1 MIGWLRKLLGANR
14 RKPARFVRVPFSVRA
29 NYDAA
34 MTTDENRRHWANA
47 DYLSANALNSP
58 DVRSTLRSRARY
70 EVANNCYAFGIV
82 MTKANHIV
90 GTGPRLQVRFESKLL
105 AEQIETAFRRWYDR
119 VGLAEKV
126 WTATVAKIQDGESF
140 LIAVTNPFIAT
151 DGVQLDYRLVECD
164 QVTTPYWSPTPEQ
177 PVDGVV
183 FDAYG
188 NVQAYHVLK
197 EHPGDVML
205 MANRFDYDVVPAE
218 QVIHIYTKYR
228 PGQARGI
235 PEITPALPLFAQLR
249 RYTLAVLSAAETAA
263 DFAGILYTDAP
274 PGGEAIEA
282 EEWIPVELERRM
294 LVTMPAGWKMEQ
306 LHVEQP
312 STTYGDF
319 KRQLLSEI
327 ARCLNMPYNV
337 AACDSSNHNFS
348 SGRLDM
354 SSYFRSIA
362 IEQANLRRTVL
373 DRIFYTW
380 LREYLLANA
389 LPLTLENGIETAWF
403 WDTMPA
409 IDPVKEAQA
418 IEIRLRTGTTTLAQ
432 EYAAQGLDW
441 EEALRQRAREVELMR
456 ELGLPVTTD
465 AGSKDSPSPDISE
478 GKPEGLDD
486 EEVPAN
492 V

>member
-1 MIGWLRKLLGANR
+1 MIGWIRKLLGTKKR
-14 RKPARFVRVPFSVRA
+14 TSARFVRVPLNVRA
-29 NYDAA
+29 KYDAA
-34 MTTDENRRHWANA
+34 MTTEENRRHWANV

-58 DVRSTLRSRARY
+58 DVRSTLRARSRY

-105 AEQIETAFRRWYDR
+105 SDQIEASFRRWYDR
-119 VGLAEKV
+119 VGLAEKI

-164 QVTTPYWSPTPEQ
+164 QVTTPFWSPTPEQ
-177 PVDGVV
+177 PVDGIV

-197 EHPGDVML
+197 EHPGDAILVSSRL
-205 MANRFDYDVVPAE
+205 DYDVVPAE

-282 EEWIPVELERRM
+282 EEWVPVELERRM

-306 LHVEQP
+306 LRVEQP

-327 ARCLNMPYNV
+327 ARCLHMPYNV
-337 AACDSSNHNFS
+337 AACDSSSHNFS

-354 SSYFRSIA
+354 TSYFRSIA

-380 LREYLLANA
+380 LREYLLANS
-389 LPLTLENGIETAWF
+389 LPLTLENEIETAWF
-403 WDTMPA
+403 WDGMPA
-409 IDPVKEAQA
+409 IDPLKEANA
-418 IEIRLRTGTTTLAQ
+418 VDTRLRTGVTTLAH
-432 EYAAQGLDW
+432 ECATQGLDW
-441 EEALRQRAREVELMR
+441 EEVLRQRAREVELMR
-456 ELGLPVTTD
+456 ELGLPLTTENP
-465 AGSKDSPSPDISE
+465 SKQTSIPEDEREGVEDEKMPADI
-478 GKPEGLDD
+478 
-486 EEVPAN
+486 
-492 V
+492 